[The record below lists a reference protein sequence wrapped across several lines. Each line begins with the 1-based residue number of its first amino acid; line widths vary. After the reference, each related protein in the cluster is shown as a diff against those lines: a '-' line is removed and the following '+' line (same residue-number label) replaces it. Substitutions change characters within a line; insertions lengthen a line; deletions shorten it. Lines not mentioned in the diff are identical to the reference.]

1 MQGLDGAEMVD
12 IAGNVAFEER
22 VEVAESVSAR
32 KRRREWSVLSADG
45 TEGEEQRR
53 RWSGQMG
60 VEGRNGGVEDG
71 ERVGW
76 AEQVG
81 RAESVEIVAG
91 VEGFG
96 SSRAG
101 KTLVEMAKSVEM
113 AEKAWRVEMAETVAK
128 VEQVN
133 GCGEGLRGADLD
145 TQGCRRR
152 GMVFRAIRMDLST
165 IFWLSGQTSTVY
177 RRFI

>member
-12 IAGNVAFEER
+12 IAGNVAFE
-22 VEVAESVSAR
+22 ESVSAR

-53 RWSGQMG
+53 RWSGRMG

-91 VEGFG
+91 VEGG
-96 SSRAG
+96 
-101 KTLVEMAKSVEM
+101 
-113 AEKAWRVEMAETVAK
+113 
-128 VEQVN
+128 
-133 GCGEGLRGADLD
+133 
-145 TQGCRRR
+145 
-152 GMVFRAIRMDLST
+152 IR
-165 IFWLSGQTSTVY
+165 
-177 RRFI
+177 